1 MTVDP
6 LNSTAYVVTL
16 AVLFG
21 GGYAAFKGA
30 LWWQGYRDARREAHR
45 RTPHLTHD
53 STAVAGREVSTV
65 GAWAPWRTAL
75 GVAVIGLALAV
86 EVGIRTDQVSGG
98 MFAAGVLIVVALL
111 RPAWAAGLFIAV
123 GEIRRP
129 VSQKAQVRILQD
141 PWGVYPML
149 GSAAFLLLGVPV
161 AEIFWPDA
169 GPAAIVL
176 MLPCALLA
184 WICLAL
190 EPLVWRGAG
199 DGANRSMPRRI
210 FRHPLAVA
218 VASAACAGVGTAII
232 EWFSPPF
239 DMAFTACGA
248 YVGALF
254 GVLGWESVVGVTVRT
269 ARTT

>member
-86 EVGIRTDQVSGG
+86 EVGIRTD
-98 MFAAGVLIVVALL
+98 
-111 RPAWAAGLFIAV
+111 
-123 GEIRRP
+123 
-129 VSQKAQVRILQD
+129 
-141 PWGVYPML
+141 
-149 GSAAFLLLGVPV
+149 
-161 AEIFWPDA
+161 
-169 GPAAIVL
+169 
-176 MLPCALLA
+176 
-184 WICLAL
+184 
-190 EPLVWRGAG
+190 
-199 DGANRSMPRRI
+199 
-210 FRHPLAVA
+210 
-218 VASAACAGVGTAII
+218 
-232 EWFSPPF
+232 
-239 DMAFTACGA
+239 
-248 YVGALF
+248 
-254 GVLGWESVVGVTVRT
+254 
-269 ARTT
+269 

>member
-1 MTVDP
+1 
-6 LNSTAYVVTL
+6 
-16 AVLFG
+16 
-21 GGYAAFKGA
+21 
-30 LWWQGYRDARREAHR
+30 
-45 RTPHLTHD
+45 
-53 STAVAGREVSTV
+53 
-65 GAWAPWRTAL
+65 
-75 GVAVIGLALAV
+75 
-86 EVGIRTDQVSGG
+86 
-98 MFAAGVLIVVALL
+98 MFAVGVLIVVALL

-190 EPLVWRGAG
+190 EPLVWRGPG

-254 GVLGWESVVGVTVRT
+254 GVLGWESVVGVAVRSASLAGQHVTVDRGLLGKT
-269 ARTT
+269 RGIR